1 MPNIASLLK
10 AEIARVARKQVRTE
24 IEGLRSAS
32 TQYRT
37 AIAAL
42 KKRVQ
47 ALERELAQVRR
58 GRSAAPAA
66 ARDEEAGAGPRLR
79 FRSGGFASLR
89 RKLGISAAD
98 TAKLLNVTAQ
108 TVYAWEA
115 GRTRPRQS
123 QLQAIAEL
131 RKLGKR
137 EVQRRLAAQ

>member
-10 AEIARVARKQVRTE
+10 AEIARVARKQVRAE
-24 IEGLRSAS
+24 IEGLRTAS
-32 TQYRT
+32 SQYRS

-47 ALERELAQVRR
+47 TLERELSRMRR
-58 GRSAAPAA
+58 SQGGARAA
-66 ARDEEAGAGPRLR
+66 AADGEASGGPRLR

-89 RKLGISAAD
+89 KKLGISAAD
-98 TAKLLNVTAQ
+98 AGKLLNVTAQ

-123 QLQAIAEL
+123 QLQAIADL

-137 EVQRRLAAQ
+137 EVARRLAA

>member
-10 AEIARVARKQVRTE
+10 AEIARVARKQVRSE

-32 TQYRT
+32 TQYRS

-47 ALERELAQVRR
+47 SLERELARVRR
-58 GRSAAPAA
+58 GHGAAPASSA
-66 ARDEEAGAGPRLR
+66 DEEGGDGPRLR

-98 TAKLLNVTAQ
+98 AGKLLNVTAQ

-137 EVQRRLAAQ
+137 EVQRRLSGE

>member
-32 TQYRT
+32 SQYRT

-47 ALERELAQVRR
+47 SLERELAQVRR
-58 GRSAAPAA
+58 GRGAAPAA
-66 ARDEEAGAGPRLR
+66 AQDEESGDGPRLR

-137 EVQRRLAAQ
+137 EVQRRLTAE